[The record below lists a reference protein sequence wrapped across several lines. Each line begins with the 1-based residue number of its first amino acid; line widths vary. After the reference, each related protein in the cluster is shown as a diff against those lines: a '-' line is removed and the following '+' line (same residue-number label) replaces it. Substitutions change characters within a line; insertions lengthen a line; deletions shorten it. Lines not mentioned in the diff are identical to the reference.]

1 MTPTP
6 ERRQA
11 DQTGNK
17 RKMDRVYLDHNATTP
32 LRGET
37 REAMLSA
44 MDVVGN
50 PSSVHAEGRAAKA
63 LLERARAQV
72 AGLVGCGPGEVVF
85 TSGAT
90 EAARVLSGL
99 PCRHAI
105 WVDPTAHDALLTHTH
120 GLDDADSQTLA
131 MGLANSETGVISSL
145 PAQEAGKWVY
155 GARGAD
161 WLLLDI
167 TQAAG
172 RMAFDFKACGA
183 DFAVLSAHKL
193 GGPKGVG
200 ALIVREGLDITSLS
214 PGGGQEMGRRS
225 GTENLVGIA
234 GFGAAAEAARAD
246 IAAGRWEQVKEL
258 RKILEN
264 ALAAEAKTTIFVGKD
279 ADRLPNTSCFA
290 TPGWKGEAQVI
301 QMDLAG
307 FAISAGSACSS
318 GKVKASTVLRA
329 MGYDDETASC
339 AVRVSL
345 GLETTEDEVMRFAQ
359 TWLAKEAKFRARAA

>member
-1 MTPTP
+1 MK
-6 ERRQA
+6 E
-11 DQTGNK
+11 
-17 RKMDRVYLDHNATTP
+17 RVYLDHNATTP
-32 LRGET
+32 LRP
-37 REAMLSA
+37 EARDA
-44 MDVVGN
+44 MIEALDVVGN

-63 LLERARAQV
+63 LMEAARADV
-72 AGLVGCGPGEVVF
+72 AALIGAAPSEVVF

-90 EAARVLSGL
+90 EAARVLEAAAV
-99 PCRHAI
+99 PHH
-105 WVDPTAHDALLTHTH
+105 VFVEPTSHDAVLAHA
-120 GLDDADSQTLA
+120 GGPAIDSAVPSTLA
-131 MGLANSETGVISSL
+131 MGLANSETGIISAL
-145 PAQEAGKWVY
+145 PAREDGKWCY
-155 GARGAD
+155 GVRRAD

-172 RMAFDFKACGA
+172 RMVFDFAQSRA
-183 DFAVLSAHKL
+183 DFAVMSAHKL

-200 ALIVREGLDITSLS
+200 ALIVRQGVDIKALA

-225 GTENLVGIA
+225 GTENIVGIA
-234 GFGAAAEAARAD
+234 GFAAACRAAKRD
-246 IAAGRWEQVKEL
+246 IDAGHWTKIEEL

-318 GKVKASTVLRA
+318 GKVRASTVLRA
-329 MGYDDETASC
+329 LGYDDTTASS

-345 GLETTEDEVMRFAQ
+345 GLETKAEDVLRFAE
-359 TWLAKEAKFRARAA
+359 TWLDKEKKFRARAV